1 MKKFPYPRKVTRAS
15 VSPTRE
21 ELARRAKELGN
32 RDRERGAPVAYLYPV
47 KLRGRGEIASCS
59 GNDCTKAYLDGRFP
73 SSQNALYSMVSR
85 LRTGDR
91 YPGTDVRVV
100 FIDPETG
107 APICAS

>member
-1 MKKFPYPRKVTRAS
+1 MKKFPYPRKITRAS

-47 KLRGRGEIASCS
+47 KMRGREGIASCS
-59 GNDCTKAYLDGRFP
+59 GNDCTRAYLVARMP
-73 SSQNALYSMVSR
+73 PTSVSLLEVSR